1 MISLEKILNFSGD
14 SMSIDYSFEM
24 LKNYDA
30 DCRLSC
36 DSFKIGDAA
45 IYGMLCEVSTT
56 PSPGLVS
63 PISKGSHKDMDFF
76 TFLSSTSSIAH
87 YMYIFAQIGIDY
99 EDDILKRIRSI
110 GVQAERCM
118 LKATNGVNTQ
128 KGILFLAGVICASAG
143 RCIRFKEDVN
153 RYNISKECSV
163 ISHGILDELKCK
175 DKNTCTTNGENVYVK
190 YGIEGI
196 RGEVYNGLSSVLKVG
211 LTSYEDAKVTGLRKN
226 EALSET
232 LISLMTV
239 TDDTNVIK
247 RYGMEGLAVMR
258 SCATHAMELG
268 GMKTEK
274 GREYI
279 SYMEELFISKNIS
292 PGGTADLLAATVMVY
307 RLEELFK
314 K

>member
-1 MISLEKILNFSGD
+1 
-14 SMSIDYSFEM
+14 MSIDYSYEM
-24 LKNYDA
+24 LKNYDTG
-30 DCRLSC
+30 CSLSC
-36 DSFKIGDAA
+36 DAFKIGDAA
-45 IYGMLCEVSTT
+45 LYGMLCEVSTT

-76 TFLSSTSSIAH
+76 TFLASTSSIAH
-87 YMYIFAQIGIDY
+87 FMYIFAQIGIDY

-110 GVQAERCM
+110 GVQAEKCM

-143 RCIRFKEDVN
+143 RCIRLKEDIN

-163 ISHGILDELKCK
+163 ICYGILDELKCK
-175 DKNTCTTNGENVYVK
+175 DKSTCTTNGENIYVK

-196 RGEVYNGLSSVLKVG
+196 RGEVHRGLPSVLKVG
-211 LTSYEDAKVTGLRKN
+211 LPSYEDARVFGLNNN
-226 EALSET
+226 EAFSET

-258 SCATHAMELG
+258 NCANHAMELG
-268 GMKTEK
+268 GMRTEK

-292 PGGTADLLAATVMVY
+292 PGGTADLLAATVIIY
-307 RLEELFK
+307 RIEELFCHCK
-314 K
+314 GI